1 MRKILFH
8 CAILISFPSWAQWNP
23 SPSTNLPALSNI
35 SYSTMKAIV
44 GSNGRTYI
52 VAFGDRGSGMVP
64 NFQILNESGHRR
76 KAQSGSYVLT
86 PPSGTSSIP
95 VPKWD
100 FQIDLSDDAT
110 YLGYTSIAFNYTSY
124 VIKVDS
130 IGDPMWLSTIS
141 IANSKDVKL
150 LPIGSGQCFL
160 AWTDISTN
168 HGKVQKVGAN
178 GSYLWTNPIDIA
190 PSTAG
195 WEVVINQM
203 HQLQNGDVEVLYV
216 HHNTTSSW
224 GFPYLQKVSNTGGF
238 IWSQPVQLTDQSMQV
253 AVESDIQ
260 ILGIG
265 DTLYV
270 GLDQS
275 SGGNHQST
283 LHKVNPDGTLPW
295 STAGVPFASTS
306 AFNSSNLHLQ
316 YANGDIQ
323 CVAEIST
330 SSQFGIAAQKVN
342 PQTGNKP
349 WGSNGR
355 TVIPTSGSDLIL
367 VGMETSSSSRPMIV
381 LGKQLNAYAMPKL
394 LLGVSMDTAAAII
407 DSVTIGNSSFTK
419 HYPMIAGVHN
429 DSTITLWGED
439 RNLHTYAATEVY
451 AQKSEIGT
459 TYLGQNEL
467 AMSLGI
473 YPNPSSGI
481 IKHDGA
487 EPLKNVIVLNPQG
500 QILGYKE
507 NWDRHTSWDLTL
519 LPSGIYYLNSG
530 TRRAQFYKF

>member
-1 MRKILFH
+1 MRKILLH
-8 CAILISFPSWAQWNP
+8 CAFLISIPTWAQWNP
-23 SPSTNLPALSNI
+23 NPSTNLPAVSNI

-44 GSNGRTYI
+44 GSNSRTYI
-52 VAFGDRGSGMVP
+52 VAFGDRGTGMVP
-64 NFQILNESGHRR
+64 NFQILNESGHQR
-76 KAQSGSYVLT
+76 KAQSGSYLLT
-86 PPSGTSSIP
+86 PPSGISAIP

-100 FQIDLSDDAT
+100 FQIDPSDDAT

-124 VIKVDS
+124 AIKVDS

-141 IANSKDVKL
+141 IANSKDVKF
-150 LPIGSGQCFL
+150 LPIGSGQCFI

-178 GSYLWTNPIDIA
+178 GSYLWTNPLDIA

-203 HQLQNGDVEVLYV
+203 NQHQNGDIEVLYV

-224 GFPYLQKVSNTGGF
+224 GFPYLQKVNNTGSLL
-238 IWSQPVQLTDQSMQV
+238 WSQPVQLTDQSMQV

-265 DTLYV
+265 DTLYI

-275 SGGNHQST
+275 SGAIHQST

-295 STAGVPFASTS
+295 TTAGVSFATTS
-306 AFNSSNLHLQ
+306 AFNSSNMHLQ
-316 YANGDIQ
+316 YAAGDLQ
-323 CVAEIST
+323 CVAEISA

-342 PQTGNKP
+342 PQTGHLP

-355 TVIPTSGSDLIL
+355 SVIPMSNSDLKL

-381 LGKQLNAYAMPKL
+381 LGKQLNGFAMPNL
-394 LLGVSMDTAAAII
+394 LMGVSLDTAAAII
-407 DSVTIGNSSFTK
+407 DSVNIGNSSFTK
-419 HYPMIAGVHN
+419 HYPLVAGVHN
-429 DSTITLWGED
+429 DSIITLWGED
-439 RNLHTYAATEVY
+439 RNLHSYAAIEVY

-459 TYLGQNEL
+459 SYMGLDEL
-467 AMSLGI
+467 VMSLGI

-481 IKHDGA
+481 INHDGA
-487 EPLKNVIVLNPQG
+487 EPLKNVIVSNPQG

-507 NWDRHTSWDLTL
+507 HWDRQTSWDLTH
-519 LPSGIYYLNSG
+519 LPSGIYYLNCG
-530 TRRAQFYKF
+530 TRRMPFYKF

>member
-1 MRKILFH
+1 MKKIIIQ
-8 CAILISFPSWAQWNP
+8 CAFLLSTATWAQWNP

-52 VAFGDRGSGMVP
+52 VAYGDRGTGMVP

-76 KAQSGSYVLT
+76 KAQSGSYLLT

-110 YLGYTSIAFNYTSY
+110 YLGYTSVAYNYTSY
-124 VIKVDS
+124 VVKVDS

-168 HGKVQKVGAN
+168 HGKVQKIGAN

-203 HQLQNGDVEVLYV
+203 HKLQNGDVEVLYA

-224 GFPYLQKVSNTGGF
+224 GFPYLQKVSNTGNL

-253 AVESDIQ
+253 AVEGDIQ

-275 SGGNHQST
+275 SGGIHQST

-342 PQTGNKP
+342 PQTGHLP

-355 TVIPTSGSDLIL
+355 SVIPMSGSDLIL

-381 LGKQLNAYAMPKL
+381 LGKQLNGYAMPNL
-394 LLGVSMDTAAAII
+394 LMGVSLDTAAAII

-419 HYPMIAGVHN
+419 HYPMVAGIYN

-473 YPNPSSGI
+473 YPNPCAGLI
-481 IKHDGA
+481 QHHGTA
-487 EPLKNVIVLNPQG
+487 PLENVIISNSQG
-500 QILGYKE
+500 QIVAHK
-507 NWDRHTSWDLTL
+507 NIWTRDTPWDLSL
-519 LPSGIYYLNSG
+519 VPSGVYFIQSG
-530 TRRAQFYKF
+530 IHHSYFYKL